1 MRSILSELARQNRLI
16 VVEEFSLDVPKT
28 KSLVAK
34 LSGLDINEAL
44 IVTESSDENLHLASR
59 NLYRVETCVVSN
71 LDPVRLIKFDK
82 VLLTVAAV
90 KKLEVLLL

>member
-1 MRSILSELARQNRLI
+1 M
-16 VVEEFSLDVPKT
+16 
-28 KSLVAK
+28 
-34 LSGLDINEAL
+34 NEAL

-71 LDPVRLIKFDK
+71 LDPVSLIKFDK
-82 VLLTVAAV
+82 VLVTVAAL

>member
-1 MRSILSELARQNRLI
+1 
-16 VVEEFSLDVPKT
+16 
-28 KSLVAK
+28 
-34 LSGLDINEAL
+34 
-44 IVTESSDENLHLASR
+44 VTESSDENLHLASR

-82 VLLTVAAV
+82 VLVTVAAL